1 MQIRFTIQVRRSGCK
16 GDIMTAASIES
27 KPARKLTYSRVLL
40 AGAMAIVMSI
50 IANLLIRWL
59 GMLVLPVDSSFMP
72 LADTVP
78 TIMFTTIFLVLATI
92 VFLVINAFTADPPRV
107 FTIVATVALVLSLI
121 PDAMF
126 LINPAAMP
134 IGTPTVGAVIIL
146 ILQHIAAYL
155 ITLWA
160 FTRWAPQA

>member
-1 MQIRFTIQVRRSGCK
+1 
-16 GDIMTAASIES
+16 MTAATIQTR
-27 KPARKLTYSRVLL
+27 PVRKLSFTRVLL
-40 AGAMAIVMSI
+40 AGVIAIVASI
-50 IANLLIRWL
+50 IANLILRWL
-59 GMLVLPVDSSFMP
+59 GMLVLPVDASFMP
-72 LADTVP
+72 LNSWQPTV
-78 TIMFTTIFLVLATI
+78 IFTTMFLVLATI
-92 VFLVINAFTADPPRV
+92 VFLIINAFAANPPRV

-134 IGTPTVGAVIIL
+134 MGTPTLGAVTIL

-160 FTRWAPQA
+160 FTRWAQRA